1 MVEFFVPLL
10 FNGTIHKAVAEAK
23 MKLSRS
29 IVAAVVVF
37 FVLLSAD
44 LSIAITGGV

>member
-23 MKLSRS
+23 MKLSRP

-37 FVLLSAD
+37 VMSAN